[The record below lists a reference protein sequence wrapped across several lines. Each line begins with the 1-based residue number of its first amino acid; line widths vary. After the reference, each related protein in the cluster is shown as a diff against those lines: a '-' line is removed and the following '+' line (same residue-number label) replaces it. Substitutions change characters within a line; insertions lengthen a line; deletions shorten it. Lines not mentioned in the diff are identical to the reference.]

1 MIRAT
6 NGPMGGQKEAMISI
20 VDSCPPRAV
29 GSKPCPMVLS
39 DHCRNCSVRLIPPYS
54 TALFRPIRFTP
65 KLRRC
70 ARKPLG
76 FSSFSA
82 RIDQSM
88 FLQMTQIVVQNSV
101 SRKGIDMCAD
111 IANLVFLSTSDGLKN
126 LVPAFNKIMCD
137 AKRRNTAA
145 RQEPNAGSSGDFG
158 DLRFQRRRVG
168 TAQRY
173 LIQIFVLHE
182 NMRIIDSGVR
192 MPIAT
197 QAEELVVWTQPK
209 TLAEAKSLFAP
220 YSPKFQTVPCN
231 VRAALGKAWV
241 SVLYLSSPEQDSAVE
256 STLATLRSCNVSN
269 LLVYTPHRSADFAF
283 RVGTMV
289 GRQRFTEAQLAFNWP
304 HLRQLLKARNILTQP
319 RHSIDEEA
327 SFGVLDARQRLGL
340 SQEQLANALN
350 VTARTVQNW
359 EAGRGTSQMNKKTRD
374 LRELLSRMDDY
385 VVAPEEKHWL
395 STPLEAFAGRT
406 PQELIADGRIRD
418 LVIEFDRLRDGQPV

>member
-1 MIRAT
+1 MDLGSLNGKFIRQSARTHRWEEAEELRHQLSEGLAPASRPLTESIPAVVAT
-6 NGPMGGQKEAMISI
+6 PA
-20 VDSCPPRAV
+20 PPPNAD
-29 GSKPCPMVLS
+29 PE
-39 DHCRNCSVRLIPPYS
+39 
-54 TALFRPIRFTP
+54 RP
-65 KLRRC
+65 
-70 ARKPLG
+70 RKPRVTVEAAVKAYL
-76 FSSFSA
+76 A
-82 RIDQSM
+82 DA
-88 FLQMTQIVVQNSV
+88 T
-101 SRKGIDMCAD
+101 SRGVAHAPTI
-111 IANLVFLSTSDGLKN
+111 DGLKN
-126 LVPAFNKIMCD
+126 LALRFIKVMYD
-137 AKRRNTAA
+137 ARRRNISA
-145 RQEPNAGSSGDFG
+145 RQEPNAGCSSDFLE
-158 DLRFQRRRVG
+158 LRLQRRRVG

-173 LIQIFVLHE
+173 FIQIFVLHE
-182 NMRIIDSGVR
+182 NIRIMNSEVR

-231 VRAALGKAWV
+231 VRSALGKAWV

-256 STLATLRSCNVSN
+256 STLATLRSCKVSN

-374 LRELLSRMDDY
+374 LRELLTRMDDY

>member
-1 MIRAT
+1 VDLGSLNGKFIRQSARTHRWEEAEELRHQLSEGLAPASRPLTESIPAVVAT
-6 NGPMGGQKEAMISI
+6 PA
-20 VDSCPPRAV
+20 PPPNAD
-29 GSKPCPMVLS
+29 PE
-39 DHCRNCSVRLIPPYS
+39 
-54 TALFRPIRFTP
+54 RP
-65 KLRRC
+65 
-70 ARKPLG
+70 RKPRVTVEAAVKAYL
-76 FSSFSA
+76 A
-82 RIDQSM
+82 DA
-88 FLQMTQIVVQNSV
+88 T
-101 SRKGIDMCAD
+101 SRGVAHAPTI
-111 IANLVFLSTSDGLKN
+111 DGLKN
-126 LVPAFNKIMCD
+126 LALRFIKVMYD
-137 AKRRNTAA
+137 ARRRNISA
-145 RQEPNAGSSGDFG
+145 RQEPNAGCSSDFLE
-158 DLRFQRRRVG
+158 LRLQRRRVG

-173 LIQIFVLHE
+173 FIQIFVLHE
-182 NMRIIDSGVR
+182 NIRIMNSEVR

-231 VRAALGKAWV
+231 VRSALGKAWV

-256 STLATLRSCNVSN
+256 STLATLRSCKVSN

-385 VVAPEEKHWL
+385 VLAPEENHWL

>member
-1 MIRAT
+1 
-6 NGPMGGQKEAMISI
+6 
-20 VDSCPPRAV
+20 
-29 GSKPCPMVLS
+29 MVLS
-39 DHCRNCSVRLIPPYS
+39 DHRRNGSVRPIPPYS
-54 TALFRPIRFTP
+54 TALFRLIRFAP

-70 ARKPLG
+70 AQKQHG
-76 FSSFSA
+76 SSYVSA
-82 RIDQSM
+82 RIDQSK
-88 FLQMTQIVVQNSV
+88 FLQMTPIITQRSI
-101 SRKGIDMCAD
+101 SRMGIDLNAD
-111 IANLVFLSTSDGLKN
+111 SGKLAFPPTSDGLKN
-126 LVPAFNKIMCD
+126 LAPAFSKVMRD
-137 AKRRNTAA
+137 AKRRSIDA
-145 RQEPNAGSSGDFG
+145 RREQNADCSSDFRE
-158 DLRFQRRRVG
+158 LRFQRRRVG
-168 TAQRY
+168 TAQRHP
-173 LIQIFVLHE
+173 IQIFVLHE
-182 NMRIIDSGVR
+182 NMRIMNTEVR
-192 MPIAT
+192 MPTAT

-209 TLAEAKSLFAP
+209 TLDEAKTLFAP
-220 YSPKFQTVPCN
+220 YSPKFQTVPCTA
-231 VRAALGKAWV
+231 RATLGKAWV

-289 GRQRFTEAQLAFNWP
+289 GRQKFAEVQLAFNWP
-304 HLRQLLKARNILTQP
+304 HLRQLLKARNIRTQP

>member
-1 MIRAT
+1 MILAT
-6 NGPMGGQKEAMISI
+6 NGRTRGQNEARSPI
-20 VDSCPPRAV
+20 VYSCSPRAV
-29 GSKPCPMVLS
+29 GSRLCPIVLC
-39 DHCRNCSVRLIPPYS
+39 DHCRSCSVRRIPPYS
-54 TALFRPIRFTP
+54 TALFRLIRFAP
-65 KLRRC
+65 KLRRR
-70 ARKPLG
+70 AQKLHS
-76 FSSFSA
+76 FSSMSSG
-82 RIDQSM
+82 IDQSKFFHM
-88 FLQMTQIVVQNSV
+88 MQLIAQRSV
-101 SRKGIDMCAD
+101 SRIGIDWNAD
-111 IANLVFLSTSDGLKN
+111 SGKLAFPPTSDGLKN
-126 LVPAFNKIMCD
+126 LALGFSKVMRD
-137 AKRRNTAA
+137 AKRCSIAA
-145 RQEPNAGSSGDFG
+145 RQKPNADCSSYFRE
-158 DLRFQRRRVG
+158 LRFQRRRVG
-168 TAQRY
+168 TVQRY
-173 LIQIFVLHE
+173 LIQIFVLNE
-182 NMRIIDSGVR
+182 NMRIMNTEVR

-256 STLATLRSCNVSN
+256 STLATLRSCKVSN

-319 RHSIDEEA
+319 RHNIDDET

-395 STPLEAFAGRT
+395 STPLQAFAGRT

-418 LVIEFDRLRDGQPV
+418 LVIEFDRLREGQPV

>member
-1 MIRAT
+1 LRFHHCSSRLTSTAKIRAWVLYIAEEKT
-6 NGPMGGQKEAMISI
+6 AI
-20 VDSCPPRAV
+20 VTQ
-29 GSKPCPMVLS
+29 
-39 DHCRNCSVRLIPPYS
+39 RLVSYMTIDLDAAS
-54 TALFRPIRFTP
+54 GKLAFRPTI
-65 KLRRC
+65 
-70 ARKPLG
+70 
-76 FSSFSA
+76 
-82 RIDQSM
+82 
-88 FLQMTQIVVQNSV
+88 
-101 SRKGIDMCAD
+101 
-111 IANLVFLSTSDGLKN
+111 DGLKN
-126 LVPAFNKIMCD
+126 LALRFIKAICV
-137 AKRRNTAA
+137 AKRRNIAA
-145 RQEPNAGSSGDFG
+145 RQEPNADCSGDFRE
-158 DLRFQRRRVG
+158 LRLQRRGVG

-173 LIQIFVLHE
+173 PIQIFVLHE
-182 NMRIIDSGVR
+182 NMRIMDTEVR

-209 TLAEAKSLFAP
+209 MLAEAKSLFAP

-231 VRAALGKAWV
+231 VRAAMGKAWV

-256 STLATLRSCNVSN
+256 RTLATLRSCKVSN

-304 HLRQLLKARNILTQP
+304 HLRQLLKARNIRTQP

-350 VTARTVQNW
+350 VSARTVQNW